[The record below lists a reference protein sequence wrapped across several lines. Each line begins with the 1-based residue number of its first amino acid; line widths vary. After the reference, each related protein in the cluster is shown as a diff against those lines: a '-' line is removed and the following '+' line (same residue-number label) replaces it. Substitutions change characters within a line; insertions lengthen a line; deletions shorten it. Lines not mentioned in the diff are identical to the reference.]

1 MLIAITGDTHGRI
14 DGIRH
19 HLQRLKPD
27 YLIHTGDYYTDG
39 KSLARGLGIGFT
51 GVRGNCDTGRK
62 GKLIEVL
69 ELVGYRFCIL
79 HGHQHKVKHTLNHIY
94 YYSLE
99 IGAQVVVLGILMY
112 PAVNFREASIC
123 SIPAV
128 PACLV

>member
-69 ELVGYRFCIL
+69 ELPGLLAAR
-79 HGHQHKVKHTLNHIY
+79 
-94 YYSLE
+94 YSTIQL
-99 IGAQVVVLGILMY
+99 
-112 PAVNFREASIC
+112 PAGTMMKT
-123 SIPAV
+123 IPG
-128 PACLV
+128 LS